1 MHLAGPPMTDR
12 ETALFAR
19 YSCERTAAF
28 FTEREGGVWVG
39 VVGSAVP
46 HPQGA
51 EQGRAEQTPTC
62 QIHTVNTDEQSR
74 YIQGGRKN

>member
-28 FTEREGGVWVG
+28 FTEREGGEQILEEALWG
-39 VVGSAVP
+39 VLGRLLRHIKAKVLVRSASS
-46 HPQGA
+46 GA
-51 EQGRAEQTPTC
+51 Y
-62 QIHTVNTDEQSR
+62 S
-74 YIQGGRKN
+74 